1 MSDSVIAQVVLR
13 SSEGSSTL
21 DPDEPI
27 TAENVEAHQL
37 APDVIEEATEKFRDL
52 GFEVLQ
58 TSEIGVTI
66 AGPKARYEEVF
77 DTVLEVRAAS
87 PNADADAYEATEPVR
102 IPEALSSIVEDLTF
116 PVPPEFY

>member
-13 SSEGSSTL
+13 SSEDSSTL

-27 TAENVEAHQL
+27 TAENVEAHQV
-37 APDVIEEATEKFRDL
+37 APDVIEEATEKFRAL

-66 AGPKARYEEVF
+66 SGPKARYEEVF
-77 DTVLEVRAAS
+77 DTVLEVR
-87 PNADADAYEATEPVR
+87 PDADANAYEPTEPIR
-102 IPEALSSIVEDLTF
+102 IPKSLASIVEDLTF

>member
-13 SSEGSSTL
+13 SSEDSSTL

-27 TAENVEAHQL
+27 TAENVEAHQV
-37 APDVIEEATEKFRDL
+37 APDVIEEATEKFRAL

-66 AGPKARYEEVF
+66 SGPKARYEEVF
-77 DTVLEVRAAS
+77 DTVLEVR
-87 PNADADAYEATEPVR
+87 PDADANAKAYEATEPIR
-102 IPEALSSIVEDLTF
+102 IPKSLASIVEDLTF